1 MADLDRIVTFQRQET
16 VVRQNPSTP
25 PFTRAYQSITTQS
38 ADEGLDGGQIAIE
51 VNGAGISDTE
61 LAVTATTIYLSI
73 SDSNDQ
79 DLPSEFPP
87 DRLEIVQDGN
97 GYRYNVTAADHP
109 QSRDRRNRL
118 ITHTDTWR
126 LTIDT
131 SKTMTVGGGLPAFGA
146 WTVIGTFE
154 LGEPV
159 RVDGTVTHT
168 LWTRRRDPRPSDQIA
183 IIGTFTTIPISSSV
197 WRFRADPGAVYPE
210 HEDRFVDD
218 QGEQWEVFGIS
229 ESDERGRFVDLLASA
244 VIGSS
249 ESA

>member
-1 MADLDRIVTFQRQET
+1 MPELDRIVTYQRQEQI
-16 VVRQNPSTP
+16 VRQDPSHP
-25 PFTRAYQSITTQS
+25 PFTRVYQSVITQY
-38 ADEGLDGGQIAIE
+38 ADDGLDGGQIAIE
-51 VNGAGISDTE
+51 VNGASISDAS
-61 LAVTATTIYLSI
+61 LAANATTIYLSI

-97 GYRYNVTAADHP
+97 GYRYKVTAADHP
-109 QSRDRRNRL
+109 QSQDWRNRL

-159 RVDGTVTHT
+159 TVDGTVTHT
-168 LWTRRRDPRPSDQIA
+168 LWTRRRDPNPSDQIA
-183 IIGTFTTIPISSSV
+183 IVGTFTDVPISTAV

-210 HEDRFVDD
+210 HEDRFNDAD
-218 QGEQWEVFGIS
+218 GEQWEVFGIS

-244 VIGSS
+244 VVGPL